1 MPGPLHI
8 LHLEDHQED
17 VNLVRRHL
25 CGYLDCNIVHVD
37 SRAKYE
43 AALDGCAYDLILA
56 DYILP
61 DLDGLQALELARSK
75 CSDTPFLFVTSKL
88 TDDRAA
94 EALRQG
100 ATDFIVKDRFDRL
113 VPAVR
118 RAIEEARARRDRMRA
133 ERSLKLLLDA
143 SALLSSS
150 LDVRATLSTITKLA
164 IVDLADWCIVD
175 LRPEIA
181 HGADL
186 LAVAARDPNLIP
198 LTYKLRHRYPIEAEQ
213 SGGPARVTSTARA
226 EIHGAVTDSFLTARA
241 RDNEHLRILRSL
253 GMRSTMTVAM
263 RAGRRTIGAITFVST
278 RDHYHYDAH
287 DLETAQDLADRAAV
301 AIDNAL
307 LHAELQNALR
317 EREELMRIVS
327 HDLRTPLGYIAT
339 SSGLLRESLPPDQSR
354 AAQWADGISRS
365 ANQMQRLIS
374 DLLDMAKLDSGTL
387 TLSRNAMRLHGVVEE
402 TFELLA
408 YQAKQRGVALVNDV
422 DTQLLLDAD
431 RDRIA
436 QVISNLVG
444 NAIKFTR
451 AGGNITLSAH
461 QTDSLTQISI
471 ADTGI
476 GMPPE
481 EVAHVFEPY
490 WQGSHRDLQG
500 VGLGLSIVQRLI
512 RAHGGSINVA
522 SSVGHGTTFTID
534 LPNSATRKP
543 EEPIVPAQ
551 PCVLVVDDDLAIR
564 DSVGELLEA
573 HGYRVERAANGIEA
587 LDKLRNHDAPRP
599 SLILLDVMMPVM
611 DGMSFRAE
619 QERDD
624 ELRDIPVV
632 VFSAYGDVAETA
644 VKMHA
649 VAHLQ
654 KPLRA
659 GDLLATIE
667 RAAHHA

>member
-1 MPGPLHI
+1 MATALHI

-17 VNLVRRHL
+17 AKLVRSHL

-43 AALDGCAYDLILA
+43 AALEGCPYDLILA

-61 DLDGLQALELARSK
+61 DLDGLQALEIARSK
-75 CSDTPFLFVTSKL
+75 CPDTPFLFVTSKL
-88 TDDRAA
+88 IDDRAA
-94 EALRQG
+94 EALRLG

-113 VPAVR
+113 VPAVK

-175 LRPEIA
+175 LRPEVA
-181 HGADL
+181 NGSDT
-186 LAVAARDPNLIP
+186 LAVAARDPNLVQ
-198 LTYKLRHRYPIEAEQ
+198 LTYDLRRRYPVESAKT
-213 SGGPARVTSTARA
+213 GGPARVTSTARA
-226 EIHGAVTDSFLTARA
+226 EIHESVTDSFLAARA
-241 RDNEHLRILRSL
+241 RDNEHLKIMRSL
-253 GMRSTMTVAM
+253 GMRSVMTVAM
-263 RAGRRTIGAITFVST
+263 RAGRRTLGAITFVST
-278 RDHYHYDAH
+278 RDHHHYDGH

-339 SSGLLRESLPPDQSR
+339 SSVLLRETLPPDQAR

-374 DLLDMAKLDSGTL
+374 DLLDMAKLESGTL
-387 TLSRNAMRLHGVVEE
+387 TLTRDAMRLRSVVEE

-408 YQAKQRGVALVNDV
+408 WQAKQRGVSLIDNV
-422 DTQLLLDAD
+422 DEALLLDAD

-436 QVISNLVG
+436 QVIANLVG

-451 AGGNITLSAH
+451 AGGRITVAA
-461 QTDSLTQISI
+461 QQIDGLTRFTI

-476 GMPPE
+476 GMAPE

-490 WQGSHRDLQG
+490 WQGSNRTMQG
-500 VGLGLSIVQRLI
+500 IGLGLSIVQRLV
-512 RAHGGSINVA
+512 RAHGGTINVA
-522 SSVGHGTTFTID
+522 SSVGHGTTFTIE
-534 LPNSATRKP
+534 LPNSATRKQEAP
-543 EEPIVPAQ
+543 VVPAQ

-564 DSVGELLEA
+564 VSVAELLEE
-573 HGYRVERAANGIEA
+573 HGYRVELAANGVEA
-587 LDKLRNHDAPRP
+587 LEKLRGDGAPRP

-632 VFSAYGDVAETA
+632 VFSAYGDVAENA

-649 VAHLQ
+649 IAHLQ

-659 GDLLATIE
+659 GDLIATIE
-667 RAAHHA
+667 RAAHS